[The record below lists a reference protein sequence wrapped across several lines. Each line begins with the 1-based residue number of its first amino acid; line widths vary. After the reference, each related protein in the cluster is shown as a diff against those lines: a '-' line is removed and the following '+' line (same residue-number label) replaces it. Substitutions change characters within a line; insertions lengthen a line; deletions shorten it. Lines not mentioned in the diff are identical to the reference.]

1 MSKSRRPN
9 NDGSISKHTRGY
21 KGYISHEGKRKY
33 VYGKTKEIVAQKL
46 ANEKSDKAIGKDI
59 TSTLKLSSFLTQFL
73 KRRKQSVKPSTFEVY
88 DRMIRHYL
96 TPRLGGFKIT
106 TLDGEL
112 IADTWSAMSD
122 DGHSPSVIQ
131 HCHATLSTALNT
143 AIPKYIKSNPCEAVA
158 RMKGVPKVVKKE
170 IMALSTDEQ
179 VSILKEAKETTLL
192 YPIIYTA
199 LITGM
204 RRGELVGLQWRDIDF
219 ENATIR
225 VSRGA
230 YQYKGETILSTPKTK
245 SSNRSITIQPD
256 DADFLQDLF
265 DLQKGNALLNGY
277 KVNLM
282 SHVFVNLNTGK
293 PFVTQSISKAY
304 KRIVDRVGIATQ
316 FHDLRHTHATMLL
329 EMNVNPKIVSERLG
343 HSNIGITMNLY
354 SHLMPN
360 TQRDA
365 LVGFKGKVP
374 KV

>member
-1 MSKSRRPN
+1 
-9 NDGSISKHTRGY
+9 
-21 KGYISHEGKRKY
+21 
-33 VYGKTKEIVAQKL
+33 
-46 ANEKSDKAIGKDI
+46 
-59 TSTLKLSSFLTQFL
+59 
-73 KRRKQSVKPSTFEVY
+73 
-88 DRMIRHYL
+88 MIRHYL

-122 DGHSPSVIQ
+122 DGYSPSVIQ